1 MKSPLITGFVA
12 NIDADTCHRDPD
24 AAFRD
29 GILTP
34 LMAVPP
40 PSHNLFILVD
50 SVDES
55 YLQVLNYKLR
65 LDVHV
70 VWFEQGLK
78 KL

>member
-12 NIDADTCHRDPD
+12 NIDANVCQRDPD

-34 LMAVPP
+34 LLALPP
-40 PSHNLFILVD
+40 PAHNLFILVD

-55 YLQVLNYKLR
+55 YLQVLCYKLL
-65 LDVHV
+65 LDV
-70 VWFEQGLK
+70 L
-78 KL
+78 LTYRL